1 MQGFLAVRSREC
13 SQQVLP
19 VTIWLFTTPHPKN
32 NTPPASYIASQ
43 YQRFAYVCPPPL
55 PKKIFRLSDDIY
67 FAAFSYLSGYRG
79 RRKSHILI
87 MHTRVILFTVLSLHD
102 GRGYKFIILAF
113 DSRSHAHIGPVWAN
127 SSVSGDALVDTTW
140 EDLSSWAHEN

>member
-19 VTIWLFTTPHPKN
+19 LTIWLFTTPVRKIIHPLQAKLPHSTN
-32 NTPPASYIASQ
+32 DLPM
-43 YQRFAYVCPPPL
+43 FAPPPL

-67 FAAFSYLSGYRG
+67 LAAFSYLSGYRG

-140 EDLSSWAHEN
+140 EDLSS

>member
-43 YQRFAYVCPPPL
+43 YQPFAYVCPAPPSTTE
-55 PKKIFRLSDDIY
+55 KIFRLPDDIY
-67 FAAFSYLSGYRG
+67 LAAFSYLSG
-79 RRKSHILI
+79 
-87 MHTRVILFTVLSLHD
+87 
-102 GRGYKFIILAF
+102 
-113 DSRSHAHIGPVWAN
+113 
-127 SSVSGDALVDTTW
+127 
-140 EDLSSWAHEN
+140 